1 MIFLDLWLQDKGI
14 IHTDHFTED
23 YLPKGIKT
31 VVQNEEDEQIIR
43 TIACLH
49 FQIPSSSAIAAP
61 YHSSSKTALSK
72 TTWTFLSAYRNI
84 GLALRNK
91 KIASLAV
98 NRFLDFL
105 QFQRSLKI

>member
-49 FQIPSSSAIAAP
+49 FQIASSSAIAAP
-61 YHSSSKTALSK
+61 YHSSCIAEQKNCFFGGESLFRLFTI
-72 TTWTFLSAYRNI
+72 SA
-84 GLALRNK
+84 K
-91 KIASLAV
+91 S
-98 NRFLDFL
+98 
-105 QFQRSLKI
+105 